1 MSMQKPYCDYERKGG
16 PEQLPLNKQVKFDV
30 LIQAEVLTG
39 CYHNCVGCFVDK
51 NIGTETTDKIL
62 ERVKELTDGITR
74 QQLNFREFVIGPTDI
89 FSASNIE
96 YVLNHKT
103 TQDILFEHTNARIAN
118 PARFDEAT
126 EEQMKKVFDIL
137 DDEDKYRR
145 EMIVELIQPL
155 PENIDKMTDDKEY
168 FDKVMKKLDFFKNNT
183 PKDMGWV
190 WTLQAS
196 STLAKKLDKG
206 KYNNMLNKA
215 QEEYETIL
223 EMNPAFSRATSKK
236 VQKKN
241 LQDWNDFLSNVID
254 EDNYLKATI
263 SMANLYCNSMNFIGL
278 TVYPG
283 KDGEIKTILNVILH
297 EQALFL
303 ENTNLDVTGLTF
315 EEIILRREKLA
326 IKGIKKFSEHPLY
339 KDTQYVNP
347 LAYRLVWEAIEAMG
361 LKEDEPI
368 LPMEV
373 LKMYNP
379 FDMRVELFNED
390 AKQVLKENE

>member
-1 MSMQKPYCDYERKGG
+1 
-16 PEQLPLNKQVKFDV
+16 
-30 LIQAEVLTG
+30 
-39 CYHNCVGCFVDK
+39 
-51 NIGTETTDKIL
+51 
-62 ERVKELTDGITR
+62 
-74 QQLNFREFVIGPTDI
+74 
-89 FSASNIE
+89 
-96 YVLNHKT
+96 
-103 TQDILFEHTNARIAN
+103 
-118 PARFDEAT
+118 
-126 EEQMKKVFDIL
+126 
-137 DDEDKYRR
+137 
-145 EMIVELIQPL
+145 
-155 PENIDKMTDDKEY
+155 
-168 FDKVMKKLDFFKNNT
+168 
-183 PKDMGWV
+183 
-190 WTLQAS
+190 
-196 STLAKKLDKG
+196 
-206 KYNNMLNKA
+206 MLNKA